1 MRVVL
6 PFILCGGAGTRLWPL
21 SREAFPKQFHSI
33 GTSKTLFQESCLRL
47 RGAPFGK
54 TTILANR
61 KHRFLIA
68 DQLDEVGIESGAIV
82 LERDARNTAPT
93 ACIAALMAMQLD
105 PDALLLLAP
114 SDHLIA
120 DGDAFKAAIVGGI
133 EAAEAGKLVL
143 FGVTPNHAHT
153 GYGYILTED
162 GDGAARK
169 VTGFA
174 EKPPRELAQRY
185 LDSGDADWNA
195 GLFLAWP
202 KTLLE
207 LFETHAPEILEACR
221 RAVDEAIEDLGFI
234 VLGKSY
240 GNAPSTSLDYAVV
253 EKADNLACVKLG
265 TAWSDVGSWQ
275 AIADALPKDDAGN
288 SAQGDGNVLFEGT
301 ENSLAL
307 SCGSHVALLGLDNV
321 VVVASEDAVLV
332 ASEDHVQDV
341 KMIVE
346 RLKANGSATALA
358 HARVYRPWGWYQ
370 TLAGGAGYQVKCI
383 MVKPGG
389 ALSLQSHER
398 RAEHWIV
405 VKGALEVTKDDKVE
419 LLGENQSTYIAI
431 GKKHRLANPGAEPAF
446 LIEVQSGA
454 YLGEDDIVR
463 FEDAYGRGADD

>member
-47 RGAPFGK
+47 RGAPFGT

-68 DQLDEVGIESGAIV
+68 DQLDEIGIESGAIV
-82 LERDARNTAPT
+82 LEREARNTAPP

-105 PDALLLLAP
+105 PDALMLLAP
-114 SDHLIA
+114 SDHLIE
-120 DGDAFKAAIVGGI
+120 DGGAFKAAIVGGI

-162 GDGAARK
+162 GDGAVRK

-174 EKPPRELAQRY
+174 EKPPREIAQRY
-185 LDSGDADWNA
+185 VDSGSADWNA
-195 GLFLAWP
+195 GLFLSRP
-202 KTLLE
+202 KALLE

-221 RAVDEAIEDLGFI
+221 LAVDEAIEDLGFI

-240 GNAPSTSLDYAVV
+240 GNAPSISLDYAIV
-253 EKADNLACVKLG
+253 EKADNLACAKLG

-288 SAQGDGNVLFEGT
+288 SAQGDGAVLFEGT

-332 ASEDHVQDV
+332 ASKDHVQDV

-346 RLKANGSATALA
+346 RLKANGSAAALA